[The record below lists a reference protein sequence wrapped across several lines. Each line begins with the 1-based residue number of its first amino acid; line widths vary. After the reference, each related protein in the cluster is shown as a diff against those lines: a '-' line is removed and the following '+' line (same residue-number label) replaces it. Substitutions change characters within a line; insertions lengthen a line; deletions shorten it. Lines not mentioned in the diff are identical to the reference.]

1 MVLPTLP
8 LSPTVAVT
16 VSDLRSLRQLAES
29 GQLKTWQAGAVLDVV
44 VNRRDGNLLVLTSKQ
59 GPISLPVPAD
69 RPFPPGT
76 ALQLQILALAPLQ
89 VQLRSASS
97 SASPAAP
104 STSIGLLS
112 AASASAVLTGTAA
125 ASAGPAGTK
134 PALPAANLAA
144 PPEPEPVLR
153 LLQEHLRNVLK
164 PGLNEATPSRQA
176 ALTQPLVEWLSRVS
190 NWQSSAELESMP
202 ANSLPA
208 LARQLLQSL
217 PPADQAGEPD
227 ALEPL
232 LRQVL
237 FGQPPAA
244 SSASAARPT
253 DNDWLGALLK
263 LLQAASAAT
272 ASPAQAA
279 KTAAAMLPAGPNP
292 AMTSSAEPLN
302 KTADRRSA
310 ELPPQGAALPLP
322 GDDVLEELAS
332 LLGRQQQQW
341 LNNVQ
346 QDGRQ
351 QPLYAELLLRQQER
365 LDRVEIS
372 VRADRDTDAEAAS
385 ATPHHVVRLRFDLPG
400 LGICQFLLDLRQ
412 DDLQLHFYSEDAGA
426 AAAFEQHLDW
436 LARQLAADGVQLS
449 SAASHTV
456 AQLPSLQPMAERG
469 LHVRV

>member
-16 VSDLRSLRQLAES
+16 VSDRRSLRQLAES
-29 GQLKTWQAGAVLDVV
+29 GQLKTWQAGAILDVV

-89 VQLRSASS
+89 VQLRPASPL
-97 SASPAAP
+97 ASPAAP
-104 STSIGLLS
+104 STSTGLLS
-112 AASASAVLTGTAA
+112 VASASAVLAGTAA
-125 ASAGPAGTK
+125 ASAGPAGTR
-134 PALPAANLAA
+134 PALPAATLAA

-164 PGLNEATPSRQA
+164 PGLSEATPSRQA

-190 NWQSSAELESMP
+190 NWQSPAELESIP

-217 PPADQAGEPD
+217 PSADQAGEPD

-244 SSASAARPT
+244 ASANAARPT

-263 LLQAASAAT
+263 LLQAASAA
-272 ASPAQAA
+272 AAQAG
-279 KTAAAMLPAGPNP
+279 KTAAAALPAGPNP
-292 AMTSSAEPLN
+292 AMTSSAALVN
-302 KTADRRSA
+302 KSADRPGA
-310 ELPPQGAALPLP
+310 EPPSQGATLPLP

-385 ATPHHVVRLRFDLPG
+385 ATLHHVVRLRFDLPG

-456 AQLPSLQPMAERG
+456 AQLPSLQPTAERG